1 MDEVQEA
8 GGKQWLMAVFENP
21 TVFSGIL
28 HRALKTRP
36 SLICIFGNFKLAS
49 LVLMDKL
56 VENGVR
62 IYYSGDL
69 DREGIIMADKLKLR
83 YESKLVL
90 WRYGVED
97 YRDIVSMVRLKI
109 DF

>member
-1 MDEVQEA
+1 M
-8 GGKQWLMAVFENP
+8 
-21 TVFSGIL
+21 S
-28 HRALKTRP
+28 H
-36 SLICIFGNFKLAS
+36 LAS

>member
-1 MDEVQEA
+1 
-8 GGKQWLMAVFENP
+8 MAVFENP

>member
-1 MDEVQEA
+1 
-8 GGKQWLMAVFENP
+8 
-21 TVFSGIL
+21 
-28 HRALKTRP
+28 
-36 SLICIFGNFKLAS
+36 
-49 LVLMDKL
+49 MDKL